1 MLRHQRRLR
10 FLGYPF
16 VPLAQMM
23 FLISVNFFTPELCG
37 KSSIPNLNHVK
48 FPFAIL

>member
-10 FLGYPF
+10 FLGYQF
-16 VPLAQMM
+16 VPLAQM
-23 FLISVNFFTPELCG
+23 LLLLRVNFFTSELRR